1 MSLTCKSSYEFN
13 VLRNKLVKIC
23 GFLSFQRLIF
33 YNLKVRLHIV
43 LAYICYE
50 MLCVN
55 HIVAAIAFLEFLRL
69 LCVLVIKSMC
79 VCRYYVYDVVVA
91 FSEIDDSQQ
100 KIMTLC
106 LYLWLQCVPVF
117 VCVLVHFIVLPMT
130 LPNACSV

>member
-1 MSLTCKSSYEFN
+1 
-13 VLRNKLVKIC
+13 
-23 GFLSFQRLIF
+23 
-33 YNLKVRLHIV
+33 
-43 LAYICYE
+43 

-55 HIVAAIAFLEFLRL
+55 HIVAAIIFSEFLRL
-69 LCVLVIKSMC
+69 LSVLVIKSMC